1 MDTEDDSS
9 PNTKM
14 NAGIYSCRQC
24 GQCCQGEATVSLSES
39 DSVRMVRFLGLP
51 GEVVQ
56 SRYWRVQGPSI
67 QMKTKDSRCIFYNQ
81 QGCSI
86 HQGKPGRC
94 RQWPLH
100 PSILL
105 DEANFITIRDSCPGI
120 NRAIGYK
127 DFCDWMRQLLADKD
141 DKIPGDRR

>member
-1 MDTEDDSS
+1 MDAMDNSS
-9 PNTKM
+9 PDTNIDTD
-14 NAGIYSCRQC
+14 IFSCRQC
-24 GQCCQGEATVSLSES
+24 GQCCQGETTVSLSEP
-39 DSVRMVRFLGLP
+39 DAVRMVRHLGLP
-51 GEVVQ
+51 REVVER
-56 SRYWRVQGPSI
+56 RYWRVQGPNI
-67 QMKTKDSRCIFYNQ
+67 QMKTKDGRCIFYNR

-105 DEANFITIRDSCPGI
+105 DEANFTAIRDSCPGI

-127 DFCDWMRQLLADKD
+127 DFCDWMTKL
-141 DKIPGDRR
+141 PGNHP